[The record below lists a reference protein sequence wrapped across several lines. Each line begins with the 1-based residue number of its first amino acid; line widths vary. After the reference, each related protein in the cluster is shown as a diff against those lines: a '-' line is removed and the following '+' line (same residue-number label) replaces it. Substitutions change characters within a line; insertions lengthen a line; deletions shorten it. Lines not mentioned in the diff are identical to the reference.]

1 MNLSKMSKY
10 VSLLG
15 CALALGLVAG
25 CASTPKPSQPVGP
38 QAPEWVNKGSGA
50 FKDANGISVI
60 YGVGASQGTKLVPLA
75 RQEADLASDAEI
87 AKVVNNYV
95 SALVKSYMASTTAG
109 DLKNS
114 SEEKHVS
121 NTMKSFAQACLHGVQ
136 KIDHWKDPSDGVL
149 YTLAKLDMTGIKKAL
164 EDSKE
169 LDSKVRDYVRAN
181 AEKAFDELSA
191 EEAKH

>member
-1 MNLSKMSKY
+1 MNLSKMSRY

-25 CASTPKPSQPVGP
+25 CATTSKPQQPVGP
-38 QAPEWVNKGSGA
+38 ASPEWVMKGSGA
-50 FKDANGISVI
+50 FKDANGISVL
-60 YGVGASQGTKLVPLA
+60 YGVGASQGTKMVPLA
-75 RQEADLASDAEI
+75 RSEAGLSADAEI

-109 DLKNS
+109 DMSKS

-136 KIDHWKDPSDGVL
+136 KIDNWKDPADGTW

-164 EDSKE
+164 EESKE
-169 LDSKVRDYVRAN
+169 LDAKVRDYVRAN
-181 AEKAFDELSA
+181 AEKAFDELAS